1 MVVRDYREIEAKDVA
16 EPGAEDVRIRQVITR
31 REGAPHFTMRVFDVA
46 PGGYTPFHT
55 HEWEHE
61 VFVLEGEGVVVSE
74 QGEHALTSGTTVF
87 VPGGETHNFR
97 NTGPDVLRFICLIP
111 NPE

>member
-1 MVVRDYREIEAKDVA
+1 MVVRDYQEVELRDIE
-16 EPGAEDVRIRQVITR
+16 EPGAEGVRIRQVITK

-46 PGGYTPFHT
+46 PGGYTPFHE
-55 HEWEHE
+55 HDWEHE

-74 QGEHALTSGTTVF
+74 QGEHPLASGVTVF
-87 VPGGETHNFR
+87 VSGGEMHNFR
-97 NTGPDVLRFICLIP
+97 NTGSDVLRFICLIP